1 MLYSSNV
8 KVQSFLLLDFTL
20 RNNDP
25 KCVLSVSLQGY
36 TPHVALARYSPIHN
50 IKLKIQVQ
58 TFSLMKCELNVQNHI
73 ITVVELSPQ
82 GEVACNGIT
91 LPSLK
96 ILLRELDLPIP
107 TNLSMLTSTNAAS
120 WIY

>member
-1 MLYSSNV
+1 
-8 KVQSFLLLDFTL
+8 
-20 RNNDP
+20 
-25 KCVLSVSLQGY
+25 
-36 TPHVALARYSPIHN
+36 
-50 IKLKIQVQ
+50 
-58 TFSLMKCELNVQNHI
+58 MKCELNVQNHI